1 VYTFLLIV
9 HVLISILLMLAILMQ
24 ASKGGGLSGTFGGGG
39 GSSSLFG
46 GRGAAT
52 FLSKVTTGLAV
63 AFMVISMIIGLIS
76 APRGEATSIIRQEA
90 NRRTSSAADLPIPQG
105 SAEQG
110 SENLPGN

>member
-9 HVLISILLMLAILMQ
+9 HVIVSILLMLAILMQ

-39 GSSSLFG
+39 SSSLFG

-52 FLSKVTTGLAV
+52 FLSKFTTGLAI
-63 AFMVISMIIGLIS
+63 AFMAISVLIGLVS

-90 NRRTSSAADLPIPQG
+90 NRNTSPSADLPIPQG
-105 SAEQG
+105 TGETQ
-110 SENLPGN
+110 PGN